1 MTVAEGFSL
10 PYSRPASALANLGI
24 IVMKILM
31 RYPLFLALGITLS
44 CSSKTNSE
52 GEKNGGN
59 ASEPTKPKQI
69 APGLESRPLAQARPG
84 TGNKLFT
91 KVLPEESGIEFENFL
106 KPENIRKYI
115 ENGSGLTVG
124 DYDNDGQIDI
134 FLVSLDGTNKLFRQ
148 TAPWKF
154 EDVTDAA
161 GGLGGGDAWGTGATF
176 VDIDNDGDL
185 DLYVCNLKS
194 VNLLYINK
202 GDGTFDE
209 SAKAFGLD
217 HTGASV
223 VASFADF
230 DLDGDLDMYLLTN
243 RVFSAQE
250 EVRGHI
256 KLPTINGRL
265 VVPPALRDQ
274 FMLLNGHMT
283 PAGQQDLLFRNEGNG
298 TFTDVTKKSGI
309 AGYDMGLGVTWFD
322 YDQDR
327 YPDIYISNDLKT
339 PDRLYR
345 NNGDGTFTESLA
357 RATVQSS
364 WLSMGSDSGDINN
377 DGRFDLLTSD
387 MAATTHFKAKATMGN
402 MGDSVWFLTSGRPR
416 QAMTNSL
423 FLGTGTPR
431 FLEMAKAAGVSNTN
445 WTWSVRFGDLDN
457 DGFLDLHVTNGMSRQ
472 LNNSDHVAK
481 ILAFEK
487 SGKGDIKSELG
498 LVFPKQE
505 EANITFRN
513 TGGLRFEDVSGP
525 WGLDHVGISHGA
537 VQVDIDGDG
546 DLDILTNNLNAAP
559 SLHRNNSVDGHRV
572 TLELRGSKS
581 NHFGVGAVVRIR
593 TESELLS
600 RQLFPTRGYMSTGA
614 PEFHFGLGEHVN
626 IEELTVEWP
635 SGQVQKFSNI
645 PADLHYIVS
654 EPDSPIAKAAKVAQS
669 PALFRESARELGLAF
684 NHKELPFNDYEREP
698 LLPYKL
704 SKQGPGLAW
713 GDVNGDG
720 SDDLFVAGAAGQPG
734 GLFVSKTGGGF
745 ERTSGPWE
753 PQAASEDTAIV
764 FFDVDGDGDQDLY
777 VGHGGTEAMAGD
789 ALYQDSLFIN
799 DGKGQFKASKNALP
813 KLFHSTGALSVADYD
828 NDGDLDI
835 FVGSRSVPGAYPLT
849 PKSFLLQ
856 NKGGRFTDV
865 TSTVPGLGDVGLVTG
880 ATWTDHNADGWTD
893 LVIAN
898 DWGAVRIFTNGE
910 GNLNDTTEAAGLG
923 QTLGLWRGVVAG
935 DVDGDGDMDL
945 LATNLGHNTKYH
957 ASAERPMML
966 YYKDF
971 DGNGSIDIV
980 EAEYEDDNLYPGRG
994 RSCSSGA
1001 MPFVADKFP
1010 TFNGFAKAN
1019 LDAIYDIENA
1029 PVQTANY
1036 LGSAVFINDG
1046 KGNFEVRELPALA
1059 QNSTA
1064 HGIALSD
1071 LDGDGHL
1078 DAYLGQNFFGAQP
1091 ETGLMAGG
1099 LGLVLKGTGSGEFVA
1114 QWPKESGIVMPEP
1127 GMGVAIA
1134 DIDGNGSPDLA
1145 VGGNHAPI
1153 RVFHNQILDSH
1164 VAIRLAGPKGN
1175 PTGVGAIVRV
1185 TLKDGTSSSQQVS
1198 AGSGYMS
1205 SSSQTLY
1212 FGKGKSAIQEVVVS
1226 WPGGTESKVL
1236 APESTALTIRYQ

>member
-1 MTVAEGFSL
+1 
-10 PYSRPASALANLGI
+10 
-24 IVMKILM
+24 MKILTH
-31 RYPLFLALGITLS
+31 YPLFLALGITLS

-52 GEKNGGN
+52 GEKNSGN
-59 ASEPTKPKQI
+59 ASGPTKLKQI
-69 APGLESRPLAQARPG
+69 APGLESSPLAQARLSKG
-84 TGNKLFT
+84 SKLFT
-91 KVLPEESGIEFENFL
+91 KVLPAESGIEFENFL

-115 ENGSGLTVG
+115 ESGSGLTVG
-124 DYDNDGQIDI
+124 DYDGDGMVDI
-134 FLVSLDGTNKLFRQ
+134 FFVSLDGTNKLFRQ

-154 EDVTDAA
+154 EDVTEAA
-161 GGLGGGDAWGTGATF
+161 GGLGGGDTWGTGATF

-185 DLYVCNLKS
+185 DLYVCNLKAP
-194 VNLLYINK
+194 NALYINQ
-202 GDGTFDE
+202 GAGQFVE
-209 SAKAFGLD
+209 SAQAFGLD
-217 HTGASV
+217 HDGASI
-223 VASFADF
+223 VASFADY

-243 RVFSAQE
+243 RVFSVQE
-250 EVRGHI
+250 ELEGKGTMAMV
-256 KLPTINGRL
+256 NGRA
-265 VVPPALRDQ
+265 VVPPNLRHQ
-274 FMLLNGHMT
+274 YSILKGHIT
-283 PAGQQDLLFRNEGNG
+283 PAGQRDLFFENKGDGSFIE
-298 TFTDVTKKSGI
+298 VSKKVGI
-309 AGYDMGLGVTWFD
+309 AGFDMGLAVTWFH
-322 YDQDR
+322 YDDDG
-327 YPDIYISNDLKT
+327 YPDIYVSNDLKT

-345 NNGDGTFTESLA
+345 NNGDGTFTEGLA
-357 RATVQSS
+357 RATAQSS
-364 WLSMGSDSGDINN
+364 WLSMGADSADINN

-402 MGDSVWFLTSGRPR
+402 MGDSGWFLTTGRPR

-423 FLGTGTPR
+423 FLGTGTSR
-431 FLEMAKAAGVSNTN
+431 FLEMAKAAGVANTN

-457 DGFLDLHVTNGMSRQ
+457 DGLLDLHVTNGMSRQ
-472 LNNSDHVAK
+472 LNNSDHIAK
-481 ILAFEK
+481 IVALEK
-487 SGKGDIKSELG
+487 EGKMDMASKLQLS
-498 LVFPKQE
+498 FPSQE
-505 EANITFRN
+505 EANFAFRN
-513 TGGLRFEDVSGP
+513 TSGLRFEDVSSA

-546 DLDILTNNLNAAP
+546 DLDILTNNLNAPP
-559 SLHRNNSVDGHRV
+559 SLHRNDGVDGHRV
-572 TLELRGSKS
+572 TLALRGSTS

-593 TESELLS
+593 TKAGLLS
-600 RQLFPTRGYMSTGA
+600 RQLFPTHGYMSTGA
-614 PEFHFGLGEHVN
+614 PEFHFGLGEQAS

-635 SGQVQKFSNI
+635 SGRVQKFSNI
-645 PADLHYIVS
+645 PADHHYIVS
-654 EPDSPIAKAAKVAQS
+654 EPDSPFKKPAKVAQA
-669 PALFRESARELGLAF
+669 PALFKESARELGLAF
-684 NHKELPFNDYEREP
+684 NHKELPFDDYEREP
-698 LLPYKL
+698 LLPYQL

-720 SDDLFVAGAAGQPG
+720 KDDLFVAGAAGQPG
-734 GLFVSKTGGGF
+734 GLFVSKVGGGF
-745 ERTSGPWE
+745 ERKSGPWE
-753 PQAASEDTAIV
+753 TQAASEDTAIV
-764 FFDVDGDGDQDLY
+764 FFDIDGDGDQDLY

-835 FVGSRSVPGAYPLT
+835 FVGSRSVPGAYPVT
-849 PKSFLLQ
+849 PQSFLLQ
-856 NKGGRFTDV
+856 NKGGRFTDIG
-865 TSTVPGLGDVGLVTG
+865 SAVPGLGDVGLVTG
-880 ATWTDHNADGWTD
+880 ATWTDLNADGWTD

-898 DWGAVRIFTNGE
+898 DWGTVRIFTNDE
-910 GNLNDTTEAAGLG
+910 GTLSDTTEAAGLG

-1019 LDAIYDIENA
+1019 LDAIYDLENA
-1029 PVQTANY
+1029 PVRTANY

-1078 DAYLGQNFFGAQP
+1078 DAYIGQNFFGAQP

-1134 DIDGNGSPDLA
+1134 DVDGNGSPDLA
-1145 VGGNHAPI
+1145 VGGNHAPV
-1153 RVFHNQILDSH
+1153 RVFRNNNIGSH

-1175 PTGVGAIVRV
+1175 PTGIGAIVRV
-1185 TLKDGTSSSQQVS
+1185 TLKDGTGSAQQIS

-1205 SSSQTLY
+1205 SSSQALY
-1212 FGKGKSAIQEVVVS
+1212 FGKGKSSIKEVVVS
-1226 WPGGTESKVL
+1226 WPGGTQSKVL
-1236 APESTALTIRYQ
+1236 APEATTLSISYQ